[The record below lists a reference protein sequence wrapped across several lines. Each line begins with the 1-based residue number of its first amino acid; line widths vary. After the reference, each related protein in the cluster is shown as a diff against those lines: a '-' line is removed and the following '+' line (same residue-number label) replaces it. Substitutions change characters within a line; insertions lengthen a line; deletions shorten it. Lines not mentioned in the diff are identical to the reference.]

1 MHSLPREMQGSLAM
15 VVKTDR
21 ADSPVKMAAAAAPG
35 RTAAE
40 DSLGSPDSL
49 RSPDSLDSPGK
60 MGTVD
65 NPVRMAAVDRA
76 MVPVRMAADGER
88 ALPAHRMT
96 M

>member
-1 MHSLPREMQGSLAM
+1 MQGSPAM
-15 VVKTDR
+15 AVKTDR
-21 ADSPVKMAAAAAPG
+21 AVSLAKMAATAVPG

-40 DSLGSPDSL
+40 DSL
-49 RSPDSLDSPGK
+49 RSPGK
-60 MGTVD
+60 MGTAD

-76 MVPVRMAADGER
+76 MAPVRMAADGER